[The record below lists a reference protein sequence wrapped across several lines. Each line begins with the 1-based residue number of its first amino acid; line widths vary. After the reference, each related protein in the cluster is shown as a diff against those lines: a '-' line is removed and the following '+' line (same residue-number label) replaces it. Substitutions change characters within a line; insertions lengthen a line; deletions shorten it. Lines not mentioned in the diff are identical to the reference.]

1 MPGPYTA
8 LLFGVNNGTGVG
20 LVEAYDLGAS
30 ASALK
35 ARFIPARS
43 GERLTANR

>member
-1 MPGPYTA
+1 MA
-8 LLFGVNNGTGVG
+8 LFIVS
-20 LVEAYDLGAS
+20 LGAAPQDLDRVM